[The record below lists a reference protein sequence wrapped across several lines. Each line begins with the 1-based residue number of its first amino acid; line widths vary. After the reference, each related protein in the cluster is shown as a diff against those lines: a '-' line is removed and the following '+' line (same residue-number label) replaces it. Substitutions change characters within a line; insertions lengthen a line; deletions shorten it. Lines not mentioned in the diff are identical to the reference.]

1 MKTVSEERREIT
13 ETLESM
19 GLKLTSVKVSQRN
32 DGMAGD
38 WDKAAS
44 HYHCTLRRKTNYH
57 DEVTTELM
65 CFFYSQGSAHTMPPV
80 LCDVM
85 YSLTM
90 DAQVLDCDTF
100 EEWASDCGYGED
112 SRKAEA
118 IYKACQDNAKQFA
131 AMFGRSEREQ
141 LQELFQDY

>member
-1 MKTVSEERREIT
+1 MKTVSEEQREIT

-44 HYHCTLRRKTNYH
+44 HYHCTLRRKTNYPG
-57 DEVTTELM
+57 EVTADVM
-65 CFFYSQGSAHTMPPV
+65 VFFYSQGSAHTAPPV

-90 DAQVLDCDTF
+90 DAEVLDYYTF
-100 EEWASDCGYGED
+100 EEWASNCGYDED

-118 IYKACQDNAKQFA
+118 IYKACQDSADQFA

-141 LQELFQDY
+141 LQQLFQDY

>member
-13 ETLESM
+13 EPLESM

-65 CFFYSQGSAHTMPPV
+65 DFFYSQGSAHTTPPV

-90 DAQVLDCDTF
+90 DAEVLDCSTF
-100 EEWASDCGYGED
+100 EEWASDCGYDED